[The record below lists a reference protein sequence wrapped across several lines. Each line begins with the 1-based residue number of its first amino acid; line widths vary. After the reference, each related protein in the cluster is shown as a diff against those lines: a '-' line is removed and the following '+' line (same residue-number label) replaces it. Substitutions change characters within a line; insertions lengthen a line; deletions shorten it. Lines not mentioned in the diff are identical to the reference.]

1 MRLQIAALFAAIGLV
16 ATGCGTSS
24 DTAAQA
30 EAEATT
36 TTAAETTE
44 ATDDATDETTDATAE
59 DEAAITEPPV
69 PGEGGPGNG
78 EPPEG
83 MPGEPPE
90 GGFEGTGGPAGGG
103 ADGMG
108 FETNIDASTVASEEE
123 LVNLIGGSTAC
134 GNGALDL
141 HRGHQPI
148 EAELIEVLGISHDE
162 MHVRMEEHGQNLA
175 MVADDLGIGAE
186 ALEAALV
193 EHLTPA
199 IDGLLDTGTITEE
212 QAAEYADLVDE
223 AIEFRV
229 YWDGEEAPLDFC
241 TAAV

>member
-1 MRLQIAALFAAIGLV
+1 MRHQIAALFAAIGLV

-24 DTAAQA
+24 DTAA

-44 ATDDATDETTDATAE
+44 TTDATTE
-59 DEAAITEPPV
+59 DEAATTEPPV
-69 PGEGGPGNG
+69 PGEGGLGNG

-90 GGFEGTGGPAGGG
+90 GGFAGTGGPAGGG

-186 ALEAALV
+186 TLEAALV

-199 IDGLLDTGTITEE
+199 IDTLLDAGTITEA
-212 QAAEYADLVDE
+212 QAADYADLLDE

-229 YWDGEEAPLDFC
+229 YWDGEEASLDFC
-241 TAAV
+241 TATV